1 MPSAPFD
8 PNIQSEKI
16 AFDAD
21 QMIGC
26 KGCGRMNPPNRF
38 KCLYC
43 AHELEVQ
50 IDAGSLKP
58 VLRKLELWERGFNVV
73 VKEKGSGA
81 DIEKIAVLLSMEPAA
96 VEDILSMGVP
106 LPLARVDSE
115 KEALFLQTSLEP
127 LGLDCSIVSDNDLA
141 SDTLPVRLRGLALSD
156 GLITVTEFNTGNER
170 THDIADL
177 VLVVSGSLTQGRVDS
192 LEKRKRGGPG
202 KVLHETATT
211 SDEAVLDIYTRGD
224 RIGYRINQAG
234 FDFSCLGPDKGL
246 LAGENM
252 RQLAVRLKQAAPALK
267 VVDDYPRVCH
277 ALAGIWDVEFKNDS
291 QGLKRSGI
299 ARFGLGRVESTNN
312 LDQFTKY
319 SRLQQHLYEAE
330 K

>member
-16 AFDAD
+16 AFDPD

-43 AHELEVQ
+43 AHELDVPV
-50 IDAGSLKP
+50 DAGSLKP

-81 DIEKIAVLLSMEPAA
+81 DIDKIAALLSMQPAT
-96 VEDILSMGVP
+96 VEDILSTGVP

-115 KEALFLQTSLEP
+115 KEALFLQTSFEP
-127 LGLDCSIVSDNDLA
+127 LGLDCSIVSDVDLTP
-141 SDTLPVRLRGLALSD
+141 DTLPVRLRGVALSD
-156 GLITVTEFNTGNER
+156 GSVTVTEFNTGDER
-170 THDIADL
+170 THDIGEL
-177 VLVVSGSLTQGRVDS
+177 VLAVSGSIIQGRVDS
-192 LEKRKRGGPG
+192 LEKRKRGES
-202 KVLHETATT
+202 KVLDETATT

-252 RQLAVRLKQAAPALK
+252 RQLAVRLEQEAPALK
-267 VVDDYPRVCH
+267 VVNDYTRVRQ
-277 ALAGIWDVEFKNDS
+277 ALTGIWDVESKNDS

-299 ARFGLGRVESTNN
+299 GRFGFGRVSSTNN

-319 SRLQQHLYEAE
+319 SRLQRHLYEAQ